1 MEITRR
7 DMLSVGGKL
16 LMIASVGASFEQI
29 TGAEAPPDNYRMA
42 DHWWA

>member
-29 TGAEAPPDNYRMA
+29 TGAEPPA
-42 DHWWA
+42 IPTAWPTTGGP